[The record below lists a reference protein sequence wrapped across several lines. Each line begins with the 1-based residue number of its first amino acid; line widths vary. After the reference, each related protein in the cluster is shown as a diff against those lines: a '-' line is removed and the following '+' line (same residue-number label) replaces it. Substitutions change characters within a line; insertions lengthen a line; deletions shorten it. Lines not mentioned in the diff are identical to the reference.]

1 MKVNLNELIC
11 ELYMHKFVIFL
22 ALFHNFVPLYKGVKP
37 LKFSFKK
44 KKTIK
49 KCGLWVKALNWR
61 IPSLIVFLESLYT
74 AYNSI
79 IPL

>member
-44 KKTIK
+44 KKK
-49 KCGLWVKALNWR
+49 
-61 IPSLIVFLESLYT
+61 
-74 AYNSI
+74 
-79 IPL
+79 PLKNVGFGSRP

>member
-11 ELYMHKFVIFL
+11 ELYIHKFVIFL
-22 ALFHNFVPLYKGVKP
+22 ALFYNFVPLYKGVKP
-37 LKFSFKK
+37 LKFSL

-61 IPSLIVFLESLYT
+61 TPSLIVFLESLNT